1 MRAKLK
7 MMLEKSADKMNKEQ
21 KTGEESVMSYAPP
34 SAADIARI
42 EGDAFEPASFV
53 SHRTAKKEVQ

>member
-1 MRAKLK
+1 